1 MKILLAADGSV
12 YTGHTLNYLAT
23 HTEWLGGTHAYT
35 VLHVVPAV
43 PVGAASLVARDT
55 LTTYYDEEAAKA
67 LQPVRAFFERQGLQ
81 GNFVFKVG
89 HAAELIAEMADSG
102 QFDLVMLGSHGHG
115 ALHSLVMG
123 SVSAKV
129 LAHCK
134 APLLLVR

>member
-12 YTGHTLNYLAT
+12 YTRHMLDHLDT
-23 HTEWLGGTHAYT
+23 HAEWLGHTHAYT

-43 PVGAASLVARDT
+43 PVGAASLVARES
-55 LTTYYDEEAAKA
+55 LAAYYDDEAAKA
-67 LQPVRAFFERQGLQ
+67 LQPVRSFFAQHGVDAS
-81 GNFVFKVG
+81 FVVRIG
-89 HAAELIAEMADSG
+89 HAADLIAELADSG
-102 QFDLVMLGSHGHG
+102 AFDLVMLGSHGHG
-115 ALHSLVMG
+115 TLHSLVMG